1 MTILLIDRSMADFEA
16 SAAEAA
22 GLLKALANEKR
33 LMILCKLLER
43 GEMSV
48 MPLCDAVG
56 LSQSALSQHLAK
68 MREEKIVG
76 FRREGQTIFYR
87 VADRNVGRILKTL
100 KSIYC

>member
-1 MTILLIDRSMADFEA
+1 MTTLLVNRSMADFAER
-16 SAAEAA
+16 AAEAA

-33 LMILCKLLER
+33 LMILCKLLEL

-48 MPLCDAVG
+48 TSLCNNVG

-68 MREEKIVG
+68 MRNEKIID
-76 FRREGQTIFYR
+76 FRRDGQTIYYH
-87 VADRNVGRILKTL
+87 VSNADVNRILKTM

>member
-1 MTILLIDRSMADFEA
+1 MTALLIDRSMADFEA

-48 MPLCDAVG
+48 MPLSIGPVAAPCQDARG
-56 LSQSALSQHLAK
+56 
-68 MREEKIVG
+68 ED
-76 FRREGQTIFYR
+76 RRFPPR
-87 VADRNVGRILKTL
+87 
-100 KSIYC
+100 